1 MYFSISLTV
10 SRGQQHYKPST
21 EQEFDLPYLTDSLSS
36 SKFIPRI
43 VSMNI
48 ALNFIAPYRS
58 LRSIFENKITY

>member
-10 SRGQQHYKPST
+10 SRGQQYYKSST

-48 ALNFIAPYRS
+48 ALNFIVPYRS